1 MLVCLNAEHYYFLKI
16 LHILF
21 GLAMIKF
28 IMSKLY
34 YINIPINDQVVLF
47 NLLNH
52 DSYQS
57 Q

>member
-1 MLVCLNAEHYYFLKI
+1 MLVCFNAEHYYFLKI

-21 GLAMIKF
+21 GLTMMKF

-34 YINIPINDQVVLF
+34 YINIPINDQAVLF
-47 NLLNH
+47 NLLNR
-52 DSYQS
+52 DSYQL